1 MLVVLSVAVMVV
13 DARFTLLKPV
23 RSQMSLV
30 LMQSYWIAD
39 LPERLYQGVASQ
51 FGSRTELAAENEKLK
66 TENLLLQGRL
76 QKLAALT
83 EQNVRLREL
92 LNSSALVNEKVEV
105 AELIGMDPNPFTH
118 RIIINKGERD
128 GVVLGQPVLDARGLM
143 GQVVELMPYTSRVL
157 LLTDTTHSIPVQ
169 VNRNGLRAIAS
180 GTGNPERLELRHV
193 ADTADIKEGDLLVS
207 SGLGQRFPA
216 GYPVATVKEV
226 IHDSGQPFAIVRAV
240 PTAALNRSRYLLL
253 VFSDSRS
260 PEERAA
266 EAAQQQ
272 ESLDH
277 PATDPAAAPAT
288 TLPVA
293 TPVTAPNKA
302 VVPATVPKPAA
313 TGHSNSPSPAQPN
326 TAPAAASAPA
336 ATSTK
341 SGSGKPPASKPPAKP
356 PTKPAAPKPATP
368 APAAPRTREE

>member
-1 MLVVLSVAVMVV
+1 MKPLFAKGPSLGVRLLVLAALSVALMVV
-13 DARFTLLKPV
+13 DARFTVLKPV

-30 LMQSYWIAD
+30 LMQSYWITD
-39 LPERLYQGVASQ
+39 LPQRLWQGVASQ
-51 FGSRTELAAENEKLK
+51 FGSRTELVAENEKLK
-66 TENLLLQGRL
+66 TENLLLQGRM

-118 RIIINKGERD
+118 RIVINKGERD

-253 VFSDSRS
+253 VFSDNRTA
-260 PEERAA
+260 EERAND
-266 EAAQQQ
+266 AAQAQEAEDQQ
-272 ESLDH
+272 SGV
-277 PATDPAAAPAT
+277 AP
-288 TLPVA
+288 
-293 TPVTAPNKA
+293 
-302 VVPATVPKPAA
+302 VVPATVPKPVAPSALVAPAPLPAA
-313 TGHSNSPSPAQPN
+313 TTAPSPAH
-326 TAPAAASAPA
+326 AV
-336 ATSTK
+336 
-341 SGSGKPPASKPPAKP
+341 
-356 PTKPAAPKPATP
+356 KPATP
-368 APAAPRTREE
+368 AAAKPPTAAPTALTGQRQ

>member
-1 MLVVLSVAVMVV
+1 MGVRFLVLVVLSVALMVV

-30 LMQSYWIAD
+30 LMQTYWITD
-39 LPERLYQGVASQ
+39 LPQRLFQGVASQ

-66 TENLLLQGRL
+66 TENLLLQGRM

-253 VFSDSRS
+253 VFSDSRT
-260 PEERAA
+260 PEERAND
-266 EAAQQQ
+266 AAQAQ
-272 ESLDH
+272 EAEQKGEAPPIV
-277 PATDPAAAPAT
+277 PATVPKPVTSVPATAAPDAATAVAPASAAAEHKVVKKPAPAAAKPPAAAPAT
-288 TLPVA
+288 T
-293 TPVTAPNKA
+293 
-302 VVPATVPKPAA
+302 
-313 TGHSNSPSPAQPN
+313 
-326 TAPAAASAPA
+326 
-336 ATSTK
+336 
-341 SGSGKPPASKPPAKP
+341 
-356 PTKPAAPKPATP
+356 
-368 APAAPRTREE
+368 RERQ